1 MRNKY
6 MEFDIWL
13 EDQMEKSDRPDRIFL
28 IEGDYNLDWDKNLTK
43 LVKKFKEIYPNDYN
57 YYYATFFLPISEDLN
72 IEIDIKE
79 EDLLDFSALADL
91 PELPDLDEEE
101 DVPELKDDFFI

>member
-1 MRNKY
+1 MR
-6 MEFDIWL
+6 
-13 EDQMEKSDRPDRIFL
+13 R
-28 IEGDYNLDWDKNLTK
+28 
-43 LVKKFKEIYPNDYN
+43 
-57 YYYATFFLPISEDLN
+57 AAN

-101 DVPELKDDFFI
+101 EDVPELKDDFFI